1 MRMTCHMVSTM
12 QLTSQG
18 APATQHAHD
27 MSHGQHVLAGCS
39 TAATPR
45 PPQPDLL
52 RYGSFYNFGGDIL
65 LNSVYVHIYTHHV

>member
-1 MRMTCHMVSTM
+1 LAQEGSYEGSTS
-12 QLTSQG
+12 LSL
-18 APATQHAHD
+18 
-27 MSHGQHVLAGCS
+27 QHVLAGCS